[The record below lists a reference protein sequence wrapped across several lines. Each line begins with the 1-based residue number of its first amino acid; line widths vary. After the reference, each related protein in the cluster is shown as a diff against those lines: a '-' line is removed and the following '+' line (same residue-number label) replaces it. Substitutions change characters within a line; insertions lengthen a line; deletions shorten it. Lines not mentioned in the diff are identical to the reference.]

1 MPSFLFNALSERSPA
16 SVKNAPNAP
25 TTAITAICGIEI
37 NAEQRKVLKYAAI
50 RLEELDEPKEEEC
63 EFKDAGMYT
72 PILKCD
78 NCKSLYTILAN
89 DYLESNCE
97 LDQPTE
103 WTYCPNCG
111 QKIKKE
117 KEENE

>member
-1 MPSFLFNALSERSPA
+1 MNKEELLKNYKKTNKLFKEYSKDTNNLDWGNYEVISEFMENIIIPD
-16 SVKNAPNAP
+16 
-25 TTAITAICGIEI
+25 IE
-37 NAEQRKVLKYAAI
+37 K
-50 RLEELDEPKEEEC
+50 LDEPEMKEC